1 MRLTKIV
8 ATAIGLAAVADGL
21 GGGPTQGGRGYRGA
35 KGASAYHWIR
45 SGMGGLSA
53 LRVVGPSASCPASCS
68 PRVVGPQG
76 VVPGGRGPS
85 ALQRASTRGRRRER
99 RASSSS
105 SAPPG
110 GAAQE
115 PQLPPRPRT
124 LRRALVDSRQLVARE
139 LEEASYED
147 GAPQVAGIY
156 GSSLTGYVSSNPRI
170 QLDPLA
176 QSPSTYRMSWKAPPR
191 NVLLLKKQTAEL
203 LPYVVEIGT
212 WLQETAG
219 VNVLVEPLVGEQLAE
234 SGMGGELAFQDYDPV
249 SAAAEGKVIDLV
261 VTVGGDGLVLH
272 LSHMFQG
279 PMPPVMSFAMGSLGF
294 LTPFEIDR
302 FKEHLMDI
310 FSPAGS
316 DVVLRDRL
324 EAQITRNGVPLEG
337 KKFRVLNE
345 LSIDRGSS
353 PYLSTL
359 ECRYGG
365 SFLTSLV
372 ADGLIVATPTGST
385 AYSLS
390 AGGSMVHPSVAG
402 MLFTPV
408 CAHSLTM
415 RPMVFPTSQELEII
429 VPQVSRCSAW
439 ASFDGK
445 RRQLLRRDDSV
456 VVRECDYP
464 LPTIVLEDCTNDWFS
479 SLQRSFNLNNR
490 PAQKPLG
497 SKAKMALQNE
507 GCTDDGEGSE
517 CLPLDPTSPFMHPA
531 VFRTGTSDAGAH
543 VECSISDE
551 VSDLNEYCNSAEDSD
566 ACDIF

>member
-1 MRLTKIV
+1 MVML
-8 ATAIGLAAVADGL
+8 
-21 GGGPTQGGRGYRGA
+21 
-35 KGASAYHWIR
+35 R
-45 SGMGGLSA
+45 SM
-53 LRVVGPSASCPASCS
+53 GPSASCS
-68 PRVVGPQG
+68 PRVAGAQGGQGPKG
-76 VVPGGRGPS
+76 RRTGG
-85 ALQRASTRGRRRER
+85 ARGRREAC
-99 RASSSS
+99 RASSSPS
-105 SAPPG
+105 PSPSPSPS
-110 GAAQE
+110 E
-115 PQLPPRPRT
+115 PQLPARPQT
-124 LRRALVDSRQLVARE
+124 LRRALVQAQE
-139 LEEASYED
+139 LEA
-147 GAPQVAGIY
+147 AGRKAAQGIT
-156 GSSLTGYVSSNPRI
+156 GSSMTGYASSNPRI
-170 QLDPLA
+170 LLEPLER
-176 QSPSTYRMSWKAPPR
+176 SPSTYRMSWKAPPR
-191 NVLLLKKQTAEL
+191 YVLLLKKQTAEL

-219 VNVLVEPLVGEQLAE
+219 VNVLVEPLVVEQLAE
-234 SGMGGELAFQDYDPV
+234 SGVAGAASFQGFDPA
-249 SAAAEGKVIDLV
+249 SAESEGVDIDLV
-261 VTVGGDGLVLH
+261 VTIGGDGLVLH

-279 PMPPVMSFAMGSLGF
+279 AMPPVMSFAMGSLGF
-294 LTPFEIDR
+294 LTPFEMDR
-302 FKEHLMDI
+302 FKEHLLSM

-316 DVVLRDRL
+316 DVVMRDRL

-365 SFLTSLV
+365 TFLTSLV

-415 RPMVFPTSQELEII
+415 RPMIFPTSQELEII

-456 VVRECDYP
+456 VVRECEYP
-464 LPTIVLEDCTNDWFS
+464 LPTIVLADCTNDWFS
-479 SLQRSFNLNNR
+479 SIQRSFNMNNR

-497 SKAKMALQNE
+497 SKAKAKLTME
-507 GCTDDGEGSE
+507 GCGDDSEGGSA

-531 VFRTGTSDAGAH
+531 LFPTGSAQNVACA
-543 VECSISDE
+543 ERDE
-551 VSDLNEYCNSAEDSD
+551 VEDLQDYCNSTDDTD
-566 ACDIF
+566 ACDIH